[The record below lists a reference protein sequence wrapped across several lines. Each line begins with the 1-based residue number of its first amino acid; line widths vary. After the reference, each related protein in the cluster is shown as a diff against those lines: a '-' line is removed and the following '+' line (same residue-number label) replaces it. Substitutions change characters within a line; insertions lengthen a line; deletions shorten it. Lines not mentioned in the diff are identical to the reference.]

1 MEKLYS
7 DGIIIYLIGLII
19 IVPLIYIGCCMI
31 ENMRTKVFTLIEYQE
46 FLHRVDLKFEKMM
59 TVISAR
65 I

>member
-1 MEKLYS
+1 
-7 DGIIIYLIGLII
+7 
-19 IVPLIYIGCCMI
+19 MI

-59 TVISAR
+59 TVISVR